1 MRAEYINIRKE
12 GDTIMVYRQETSKQI
27 LSKNYEVISERL

>member
-1 MRAEYINIRKE
+1 MRADYINSRKE

-27 LSKNYEVISERL
+27 LSKKL